1 MPMWTDEEF
10 EALEESEHE
19 LTIEELAIML
29 LILTECRNNF
39 LNELATFYRKY
50 GKDGIITYNEAR
62 KYISNVDRRRRMTVL
77 FLFLNNSLE
86 SAVNEIDGNFEALLT
101 AIITKE
107 SDFFNVTFP
116 KDDFVKTKWGVDELS
131 WQERLLNNK
140 NRWLVNIQ
148 RDLKQSWLRGLSID
162 DVLAQMDKRFTTM
175 ENVLEALVGSE
186 VTAMSSM
193 ARKEI
198 LKDLDINHYRF
209 YSRGDERRCEICG
222 GLHGKEFPM
231 SQYEVG
237 VTAPPVHTNCRCWT
251 VPVE

>member
-116 KDDFVKTKWGVDELS
+116 KDDFVKTK
-131 WQERLLNNK
+131 
-140 NRWLVNIQ
+140 
-148 RDLKQSWLRGLSID
+148 
-162 DVLAQMDKRFTTM
+162 
-175 ENVLEALVGSE
+175 
-186 VTAMSSM
+186 
-193 ARKEI
+193 
-198 LKDLDINHYRF
+198 
-209 YSRGDERRCEICG
+209 
-222 GLHGKEFPM
+222 
-231 SQYEVG
+231 
-237 VTAPPVHTNCRCWT
+237 
-251 VPVE
+251 